1 VLPAT
6 VEITCQLDAHV
17 PPVSIDSSQIAQV
30 LLNLCTNAYQAMDQQ
45 KGRIDITLSV
55 HEFGDD
61 AAQIHRD
68 LKPGRYVCLHISD
81 TGSGIDPAIVDRI
94 FEPFFTTK
102 SMTDGSGLGLSIVHN
117 IVRSHDGAIV
127 LETTRGSGSIFHIYL
142 PAPASLE
149 AAEASAKLN
158 ITHAPSK
165 GSGQHLLYV
174 DDEES
179 LVFLTKRMLER
190 FGYRVTGFTEAE
202 AALQA
207 ALAADADFDLIITD
221 HSMPVMS
228 GIDLARELFS
238 KLPDSRIVLVSGY
251 LPPHDVERARSIG
264 IHDVILKPDTVDE
277 LAAAVHRLLSS

>member
-1 VLPAT
+1 
-6 VEITCQLDAHV
+6 
-17 PPVSIDSSQIAQV
+17 VSIDSSQIAQL

-45 KGRIDITLSV
+45 KGRIDIALDV
-55 HEFGDD
+55 QEFGTDT
-61 AAQIHRD
+61 AQLYRD

-102 SMTDGSGLGLSIVHN
+102 AMSEGSGLGLSIVHN

-127 LETTRGSGSIFHIYL
+127 LESEPGSGSTFRIYL
-142 PAPASLE
+142 PALANLE
-149 AAEASAKLN
+149 SAETTTAGK
-158 ITHAPSK
+158 IVTMPVR

-202 AALQA
+202 TALQA
-207 ALAADADFDLIITD
+207 ALADDADFDLIITD

-228 GIDLARELFS
+228 GIDLARELFG
-238 KLPDSRIVLVSGY
+238 KRPNSRIVLVSGY
-251 LPPHDVERARSIG
+251 LPPRDIERARSIG

-277 LAAAVHRLLSS
+277 LAAAVHRLLST